1 MSVIKDNILS
11 VSIESWNTSNKES
24 DINDNRGHAFPPETM
39 HVYSI
44 DSNQPKCFLMSKAVS

>member
-1 MSVIKDNILS
+1 MS
-11 VSIESWNTSNKES
+11 VSIESWNISNKES
-24 DINDNRGHAFPPETM
+24 DINENRGHAFPPETM